1 MTMMVRRWH
10 GETWTALLSQ
20 ERYGLHF
27 SVGGQGR
34 EPTDQE
40 VQEARRAC
48 PSSYRSRLPITE
60 VTSAHRRLGA
70 INPHVRHYV
79 PPGQAARFY
88 ERAAEAHA

>member
-48 PSSYRSRLPITE
+48 PSSYRSRLPI
-60 VTSAHRRLGA
+60 
-70 INPHVRHYV
+70 NPHVRHYV